1 MKDPAA
7 PDQSNRRKVPMK
19 TLDLAPPTRE
29 EGRSTP
35 VRDRINGWID
45 RWMTSDE
52 LYRWSTSNPLTRWI
66 TRRRARQVFDLMAGF
81 VYSQV
86 LLACVRMR
94 LLEAVK
100 ERPRTLEELAKF
112 CNVPASGL
120 QRLLNSA
127 VALNLLEKRGQGR
140 FGLGA
145 LGAPVA
151 GHAGIRAMIEH
162 HAVLYQ
168 DMQDPVALL
177 RDQLPD
183 GQMAQYWPYALD
195 EERDTAQHQWQAEKI
210 VRYSDLMSAS
220 QPFVVDEI
228 LATYSFSAH
237 RCVLDVGGGQGT
249 FLSRLAK
256 HAPHVALMLFDLP
269 QVAALARSNFARQ
282 GLEQRATAREG
293 SFLMDPLPV
302 GADLVTL
309 IRVAH
314 DHPDADVKKVLR
326 AIFEALPIGGTLLLA
341 EPMAQEADQ
350 PPLGDAYFH
359 FYLLAMGSGRLRTA
373 RELMGFIQ
381 EAGFAEVTLIKNP
394 MPLQT
399 QILVARKAKG
409 LPAKAS
415 EPVHSS

>member
-1 MKDPAA
+1 
-7 PDQSNRRKVPMK
+7 MK
-19 TLDLAPPTRE
+19 TLDLARPGAAQRRHSPL
-29 EGRSTP
+29 
-35 VRDRINGWID
+35 RDRIDARID
-45 RWMTSDE
+45 HWMTSAA

-86 LLACVRMR
+86 LLACVRLR
-94 LLEAVK
+94 VLETVA
-100 ERPRTLEELAKF
+100 EHPRTLEELAQL

-127 VALNLLEKRGQGR
+127 LALRLLELRGEAR
-140 FGLGA
+140 YGLGA

-168 DMQDPVALL
+168 DLQDPLALL

-195 EERDTAQHQWQAEKI
+195 TGRDTARQTWQSDKI
-210 VRYSDLMSAS
+210 ARYSDLMSAS

-228 LATYSFSAH
+228 LSTYPFGNH

-249 FLSRLAK
+249 FLSRLAR
-256 HAPHVALMLFDLP
+256 HAPHLNLKLFDLP
-269 QVAALARSNFARQ
+269 QVAALAKANFARQ
-282 GLEQRATAREG
+282 GLEACTTVSEG
-293 SFLMDPLPV
+293 SFLRDALPT

-314 DHPDADVKKVLR
+314 DHPDADVKQVLR
-326 AIFEALPIGGTLLLA
+326 AAFAALPAGGTVLLA
-341 EPMAQEADQ
+341 EPMAQEPDQ
-350 PPLGDAYFH
+350 PPQGDAYFH

-373 RELMGFIQ
+373 NELMGLM
-381 EAGFAEVTLIKNP
+381 ADTGFTQMELLANA

-399 QILVARKAKG
+399 QILLARK
-409 LPAKAS
+409 P
-415 EPVHSS
+415 